1 MTRYK
6 QEIFLSSNIW
16 ESFHVPVP
24 AGREH
29 LTPLVKGGH
38 VPMIV
43 DVIGLL
49 DTQST
54 LSGSGIEFWCSVH
67 YPPFNLEV
75 DSFIFQLPDKLWK
88 CGTLPIF
95 WVVHTC
101 PMSRISAFECLR
113 SRSYVKLNS
122 SILSD
127 HLSLVD
133 HILFSTV
140 TIQWTLVLSADT
152 RLHLFLC
159 FRIKDSS
166 VVSTNPLLHVRHAAI
181 RKFNIVP
188 IKFAMKCIP
197 SWEWFID
204 CPQKLVP

>member
-1 MTRYK
+1 MNVSFVAAPMTGYK
-6 QEIFLSSNIW
+6 QGNFLSSNIW
-16 ESFHVPVP
+16 KSFHVPVP
-24 AGREH
+24 ARREH
-29 LTPLVKGGH
+29 FTPLVKGGH

-54 LSGSGIEFWCSVH
+54 LSGSGIKFWCSVH

-75 DSFIFQLPDKLWK
+75 DSFIFQLPDKLWQ

-113 SRSYVKLNS
+113 SRSYEELNY

-127 HLSLVD
+127 HLSLID
-133 HILFSTV
+133 HILFSSGHWYCVQTQ
-140 TIQWTLVLSADT
+140 TISHNISALDQIGWKSNFIQY
-152 RLHLFLC
+152 LF
-159 FRIKDSS
+159 
-166 VVSTNPLLHVRHAAI
+166 NM
-181 RKFNIVP
+181 NEY
-188 IKFAMKCIP
+188 CI
-197 SWEWFID
+197 
-204 CPQKLVP
+204 